1 MNTEKEPV
9 DLMLTARWVIPVQPA
24 NQILDDHAVVIHDKR
39 IINVLPAEEA
49 ENRYEPA
56 ERQDMPDH
64 VLIPGLINTHG
75 HAAMTLL
82 RGFGDDLPLMT
93 WLNDY
98 IWPAEGQFVDER
110 FIADGTL
117 LAIAEMLRSGTTF
130 FSDMY
135 YFPEVVAE
143 VAQHQGMRAQV
154 CFPVLDFPTNW
165 GSGPEEYLQKGLA
178 LRDQLRHSELIQVGF
193 GPHAPYTVSDE
204 PLKQI
209 VTLAD
214 QIEAPVQ
221 IHLHETAHE
230 VTEAIQN
237 TGLRPTRRLAELGL
251 LTPLTQCVHMTQIDD
266 HDIKLLQETGAHVIH
281 CPESNMKLASGQ
293 CPVQRLLDAGINVAL
308 GTDGAASNNDLDMFG
323 EMRTAALLAKSVS
336 GDASAV
342 SAHQALAMAT
352 INGARALGR
361 EKDLGSL
368 EAGKLADIVAV
379 DLSDSL
385 VQPVYDPAS
394 HLVYS
399 TNSRQVSHSWIG
411 GEPQLVDGELRR
423 IDLQE
428 LHGRIQEWQRM
439 ISKAHNQTDTQ

>member
-1 MNTEKEPV
+1 MSAVPETV
-9 DLMLTARWVIPVQPA
+9 DLLLTARWIIPVQPA
-24 NQILDDHAVVIHDKR
+24 SQVLEDHALVVHQGR
-39 IINVLPAEEA
+39 ILQVLPRDEA
-49 ENRYEPA
+49 LQRFTPEQHLDLPE
-56 ERQDMPDH
+56 H

-75 HAAMTLL
+75 HAAMSLL

-98 IWPAEGQFVDER
+98 VWPAESRFVDER
-110 FIADGTL
+110 FIADGTQ
-117 LAIAEMLRSGTTF
+117 LAMAEMLRTGTTF

-165 GSGPEEYLQKGLA
+165 GSGPDEYLRKGLA
-178 LRDQLRHSELIQVGF
+178 LRDQLRHSELIQVAF
-193 GPHAPYTVSDE
+193 GPHAPYTISDG
-204 PLKQI
+204 PLSQI
-209 VTLAD
+209 ATLAE
-214 QIEAPVQ
+214 QTGAAVQ

-230 VTEAIQN
+230 VTEAVQN
-237 TGLRPTRRLAELGL
+237 TGLRPIRRLSELGL
-251 LTPLTQCVHMTQIDD
+251 LTPTTQCVHMTQLDD
-266 HDIKLLQETGAHVIH
+266 NDIALLKESGAHVLH

-293 CPVQRLLDAGINVAL
+293 CPVHKLLEAGINVAL

-336 GDASAV
+336 GNAAAV

-352 INGARALGR
+352 INGAKALGR
-361 EKDLGSL
+361 EQDLGSL

-379 DLSDSL
+379 DLGDPL

-411 GEPQLVDGELRR
+411 GQAQLVDGKLKR

-428 LHGRIQEWQRM
+428 LHGRIAQWQQQ
-439 ISKAHNQTDTQ
+439 IQQAKNSG

>member
-1 MNTEKEPV
+1 MSAEPKSV
-9 DLMLTARWVIPVQPA
+9 DLMLTARWIIPVQPA
-24 NQILDDHAVVIHDKR
+24 NRILEDHALVVHSGR
-39 IINVLPAEEA
+39 IEAILPIDEA
-49 ENRYEPA
+49 HQRYVPK
-56 ERQDMPDH
+56 ERRNLDRH

-98 IWPAEGQFVDER
+98 VWPAESRFVDED
-110 FIADGTL
+110 FIADGTQ
-117 LAIAEMLRSGTTF
+117 LAMAEMLRSGTTF

-143 VAQHQGMRAQV
+143 LAQQQGMRAQV

-165 GSGPEEYLQKGLA
+165 GSGPEEYLRKGLA
-178 LRDQLRHSELIQVGF
+178 LRDRLRHSELVQVAF
-193 GPHAPYTVSDE
+193 GPHAPYTVSDG
-204 PLKQI
+204 PLSQI
-209 VTLAD
+209 ATLAE
-214 QIEAPVQ
+214 QTGAPVQ
-221 IHLHETAHE
+221 IHLHETAFE
-230 VTEAIQN
+230 VEDAVQK
-237 TGLRPTRRLAELGL
+237 TGLRPIRRLSELGL
-251 LTPLTQCVHMTQIDD
+251 LTPTTQCVHMTQLDD
-266 HDIKLLQETGAHVIH
+266 NDIQLLRESGAHVLH

-293 CPVQRLLDAGINVAL
+293 CPVQRLLDEGINVAL

-323 EMRTAALLAKSVS
+323 EMRTAAFLAKSVS
-336 GDASAV
+336 GDAAAV

-361 EKDLGSL
+361 EQDLGSL
-368 EAGKLADIVAV
+368 EPGKLADMVAV
-379 DLSDSL
+379 DLGDCL

-399 TNSRQVSHSWIG
+399 TSSRQVSHSWIG
-411 GEPQLVDGELRR
+411 GQPQLVDGELRR

-428 LHGRIQEWQRM
+428 LRGRIEQWQQKIRQVDPGE
-439 ISKAHNQTDTQ
+439 K